1 MARTRRGRFQ
11 TTRWSLVLAAGG
23 DHSSAAHLAL
33 ATLCEIYWYPLYAYV
48 RRHGH
53 DAEESQDLTQA
64 FFAKLL
70 ERQDIGGLRRER
82 GRLRSFFLA
91 ALRHFLLND
100 GAHRQRL
107 KRGGTEPILSLEFE
121 TAENRYAHEPI
132 DPATPETIYERRW
145 ALTVL
150 DQVFHDLRHDWE
162 LAGRVEDF
170 DRLKEFLAG
179 DIPRGGYENLAADLG
194 SSVNATTVA
203 VHRLRRAFRRRLR
216 DVVADTVTSE
226 DAIEDELR
234 HLFAVLRK

>member
-1 MARTRRGRFQ
+1 
-11 TTRWSLVLAAGG
+11 
-23 DHSSAAHLAL
+23 
-33 ATLCEIYWYPLYAYV
+33 
-48 RRHGH
+48 
-53 DAEESQDLTQA
+53 
-64 FFAKLL
+64 
-70 ERQDIGGLRRER
+70 
-82 GRLRSFFLA
+82 
-91 ALRHFLLND
+91 
-100 GAHRQRL
+100 
-107 KRGGTEPILSLEFE
+107 
-121 TAENRYAHEPI
+121 
-132 DPATPETIYERRW
+132 
-145 ALTVL
+145 
-150 DQVFHDLRHDWE
+150 